1 MPYQKWNLPENN
13 VEKVKAENSEKTNFE
28 KIKLK
33 KKKMPRDG
41 IIFHKCTKNYDYM
54 LYCS

>member
-1 MPYQKWNLPENN
+1 MLYQKWNLPENN

-33 KKKMPRDG
+33 KKKKKKKKTRE
-41 IIFHKCTKNYDYM
+41 I
-54 LYCS
+54 L

>member
-1 MPYQKWNLPENN
+1 MLCQKWKLPENN

-33 KKKMPRDG
+33 KKK
-41 IIFHKCTKNYDYM
+41 KNAWR
-54 LYCS
+54 